1 MTLRFSRTMFLSNL
15 LFFQPVILFLPCFPF
30 RIGNIKIEARG
41 ERGFRSDQT
50 KAEPELLVTRKTAT
64 PIITV
69 KFLIQ
74 KVEVLFNK
82 GERAFY

>member
-1 MTLRFSRTMFLSNL
+1 
-15 LFFQPVILFLPCFPF
+15 
-30 RIGNIKIEARG
+30 
-41 ERGFRSDQT
+41 
-50 KAEPELLVTRKTAT
+50 LVTRKTAT